1 MLFMLNNSQDEILMA
16 YTDFC
21 KKTFIGGLPDPE
33 YGRLPKTLTN
43 NDLNE
48 LRSYLSREVLTENQF
63 KTLFSKNLDE
73 PNLW

>member
-48 LRSYLSREVLTENQF
+48 LR
-63 KTLFSKNLDE
+63 
-73 PNLW
+73 